1 MLQEI
6 SPTRALE
13 FERRLQGELRELA
26 RQIAEWTYNRLS
38 PEQAADAPH
47 DVQHAGQGYRRL
59 NEKTPNRNVA
69 TLFGKITLW
78 RHGYRPWERDAGE
91 PTIFPLE
98 RQLGLVEGATPALA
112 EAAARYLAETGA
124 TQQTVLERLRREHGV
139 TWGVEKLRGLGQNIA
154 AAMSEF
160 RREFQTQKVLD
171 LLRQAADSR
180 GKRKIVLAVGRDG
193 ITLCTQ
199 PHSFFEV
206 ATTATLTVYDRRGRR
221 LGSVFLAYAP
231 ELGQGTMSDEL
242 AALIRD
248 VLAQWEGPLPRL
260 CYVTDAGENEVK
272 FYRRVLRPMRHP
284 RTGQRLPWR
293 WIVDY
298 YHAAQRITT
307 MAEAL
312 FGDTPQAHAWAA
324 KLRKLLKKPNG
335 PARVLW
341 SAAQMRSR
349 YGLPKNR
356 RQEFQRAYNFI
367 RKRTKHMQYAWF
379 RGQGLPIGSGIT
391 EAACKTVFTQ
401 RLKLSGMRWGNRGAQ
416 AILDL
421 RVCLLS
427 DVWDETYQAVLA
439 SYHALIPR
447 IYASPSCPPLRK
459 PR

>member
-1 MLQEI
+1 LLQEV
-6 SPTRALE
+6 SPTRTLE
-13 FERRLQGELRELA
+13 FERRLQGELRELT

-38 PEQAADAPH
+38 PEQADDAPH
-47 DVQHAGQGYRRL
+47 DVQHDGQGYRRM
-59 NEKTPNRNVA
+59 NAKTANRNVA

-98 RQLGLVEGATPALA
+98 RQLGLVERATPALA

-124 TQQTVLERLRREHGV
+124 TQQTVLGRLRREHGV
-139 TWGVEKLRGLGQNIA
+139 TWGVEKLRNLGQNIA
-154 AAMSEF
+154 TAMSEF
-160 RREFQTQKVLD
+160 RREFQTRKVLD
-171 LLRQAADSR
+171 LLRQAAESR
-180 GKRKIVLAVGRDG
+180 GNRKIVLAVGRDG
-193 ITLCTQ
+193 ITLCTR
-199 PHSFFEV
+199 PHSFYEV

-221 LGSVFLAYAP
+221 LGSVFLAYTP
-231 ELGQGTMSDEL
+231 ELGQGTMSDKL

-248 VLAQWEGPLPRL
+248 VLAQWEGPPPRL

-272 FYRRVLRPMRHP
+272 FYRQVLRPMRHP

-293 WIVDY
+293 RIVDY
-298 YHAAQRITT
+298 YHTALRITT
-307 MAEAL
+307 MSEAL
-312 FGDTPQAHAWAA
+312 FGDTPQAHTWAA

-349 YGLPKNR
+349 HGLAKSHR
-356 RQEFQRAYNFI
+356 KEFQQAYNFI

-401 RLKLSGMRWGNRGAQ
+401 RLKLSGMRWGKSGAQ
-416 AILDL
+416 VILNL

-427 DVWDETYQAVLA
+427 GIWDETYQAVVA
-439 SYHALIPR
+439 SSHGHIPR
-447 IYASPSCPPLRK
+447 IYPHPTSSITTI

>member
-1 MLQEI
+1 LLQEV
-6 SPTRALE
+6 SPSSTLE

-26 RQIAEWTYNRLS
+26 RQIAEWTYNRLG

-47 DVQHAGQGYRRL
+47 DVQQAGQGYRRL
-59 NEKTPNRNVA
+59 NAKTPNRNVA

-124 TQQTVLERLRREHGV
+124 TQQTVLERLRREHDV

-154 AAMSEF
+154 AAMSQF

-171 LLRQAADSR
+171 LLRQAAESR

-193 ITLCTQ
+193 ITLRTQ

-248 VLAQWEGPLPRL
+248 VLAQWEGPPPRL
-260 CYVTDAGENEVK
+260 GYVTDAGESEVK
-272 FYRRVLRPMRHP
+272 FYRQVLRPMRHP

-298 YHAAQRITT
+298 YHTALRITT

-312 FGDTPQAHAWAA
+312 FGDTAQAHAWAA

-349 YGLPKNR
+349 HGLAKSR
-356 RQEFQRAYNFI
+356 RKAFQQAYNFL

-401 RLKLSGMRWGNRGAQ
+401 RLKLSGMRWGKPGAQ
-416 AILDL
+416 AILNL

-427 DVWDETYQAVLA
+427 RIWDETYQAVVA
-439 SYHALIPR
+439 SYHRHIPR
-447 IYASPSCPPLRK
+447 IYPHPTSSLTTI

>member
-1 MLQEI
+1 LLQEV
-6 SPTRALE
+6 SPTSTLE
-13 FERRLQGELRELA
+13 FEQRLQGELRELA

-38 PEQAADAPH
+38 PEHAADAPH
-47 DVQHAGQGYRRL
+47 DVQHTGQGYRRL
-59 NEKTPNRNVA
+59 NEKTPHRNVA
-69 TLFGKITLW
+69 TRFGKITLW

-124 TQQTVLERLRREHGV
+124 THQTVLERLRREHGV
-139 TWGVEKLRGLGQNIA
+139 TWGVEKLRSLGQNIA
-154 AAMSEF
+154 TAMSEF
-160 RREFQTQKVLD
+160 RRDFQTQRVLD

-180 GKRKIVLAVGRDG
+180 GKRKIVLAAGRDG

-248 VLAQWEGPLPRL
+248 VLAQWEGPPPRL
-260 CYVTDAGENEVK
+260 CYVTDAGDSEVK
-272 FYRRVLRPMRHP
+272 FYRQVLRPMRHP
-284 RTGQRLPWR
+284 RTGQRLSWQ

-298 YHAAQRITT
+298 YHTALRITT

-349 YGLPKNR
+349 HGLAKSR
-356 RQEFQRAYNFI
+356 RKQFQQAYNFL
-367 RKRTKHMQYAWF
+367 RKRTGHMQYAQF
-379 RGQGLPIGSGIT
+379 RSQGLPIGSGIT

-401 RLKLSGMRWGNRGAQ
+401 RLKLSGMRWGKPGAQ
-416 AILDL
+416 VILNL

-427 DVWDETYQAVLA
+427 GVWDETYRAVVA
-439 SYHALIPR
+439 SYNALIPR
-447 IYASPSCPPLRK
+447 IHTSPTCPRRRQ